1 MPKNPQ
7 VWLLNSR
14 LGLNPNKA
22 GLCEG
27 SFLWGGQ
34 FDSPFI
40 FQEELI
46 SI

>member
-27 SFLWGGQ
+27 SFLWGGVNLTPPSY
-34 FDSPFI
+34 FKKN
-40 FQEELI
+40 
-46 SI
+46 